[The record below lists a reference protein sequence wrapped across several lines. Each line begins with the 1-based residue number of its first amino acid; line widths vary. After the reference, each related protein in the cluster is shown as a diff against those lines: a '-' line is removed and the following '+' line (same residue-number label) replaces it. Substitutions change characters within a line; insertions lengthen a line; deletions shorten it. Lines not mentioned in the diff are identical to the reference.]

1 MFVNGNF
8 LYLTNNSVGRF
19 KKTTQ
24 RSTYMKRMIITV
36 RYFDP
41 NSNDQQLPE
50 INYLSMY
57 ES

>member
-1 MFVNGNF
+1 
-8 LYLTNNSVGRF
+8 
-19 KKTTQ
+19 
-24 RSTYMKRMIITV
+24 MKRMIITV